1 MEQLIAAF
9 IGGLFRLAPEGIKVL
24 RALIENKHE
33 IEMLKQS
40 GIIEKNRDKYK
51 VEISKVDASYNTS
64 AAYDSIIK
72 LQTRKT
78 GNKVVDFMNATVRP
92 YATYLL
98 LFLYAMIKIY
108 FMFHG
113 VPYDLIWNPAD
124 MSLLVGV
131 MSFWFV
137 GRVLD
142 RK

>member
-24 RALIENKHE
+24 RAWIENKHE

-40 GIIEKNRDKYK
+40 GIIEVNKTKYK
-51 VEISKVDASYNTS
+51 AEIARVDASYNTS

-98 LFLYAMIKIY
+98 LFLYVMIKIY
-108 FMFHG
+108 FMFHC